1 MNGTVLEWGGVSPPL
16 WTGPAVPPRGLRKWV
31 PHRQSTVTHF
41 PLLPWFLIH
50 SFVSLLSKGGT
61 TLHSLPQGPRT
72 ISELTGTVCHQAT
85 ELNTGKTDV
94 KAGILQRQ
102 GGLTLHKSP
111 CHSART
117 KNGSRLLYPR
127 RELARR
133 GERVCTPHLAHHQ
146 ELYKRNES
154 AGAWQR
160 WGLPPHT
167 VKPFDGELKKPVT
180 KRYQKTLKMIQVWNE
195 NTLTYIHG
203 RFYDHHLTAFT
214 RLLVSR

>member
-1 MNGTVLEWGGVSPPL
+1 MWRPEFFKGKGVWHFINHRVTLLE
-16 WTGPAVPPRGLRKWV
+16 
-31 PHRQSTVTHF
+31 Q
-41 PLLPWFLIH
+41 
-50 SFVSLLSKGGT
+50 
-61 TLHSLPQGPRT
+61 
-72 ISELTGTVCHQAT
+72 
-85 ELNTGKTDV
+85 
-94 KAGILQRQ
+94 
-102 GGLTLHKSP
+102 
-111 CHSART
+111 

-167 VKPFDGELKKPVT
+167 GKPFDGELKKPVT

-214 RLLVSR
+214 RLLVSRYKIENRDRLLASGSQLV